1 MLTLEIND
9 LEEGMFSKTMKLTDT
24 KQESSEYKAKEQLNS
39 GDKQEWKQI
48 RSLCNRI
55 IVKEMH
61 LRTKMSQKGIA

>member
-9 LEEGMFSKTMKLTDT
+9 LEEGMFSKMMKLTDT

-48 RSLCNRI
+48 RSLCN
-55 IVKEMH
+55 
-61 LRTKMSQKGIA
+61 